1 MQIRPR
7 NDKKIMGKHSIVI
20 HSHRTSITLENEF
33 WAALKIMADQQNR
46 SVASIVTEIDDT
58 RTTNLSSALRVHVLT
73 YFMDNPSNGAA

>member
-1 MQIRPR
+1 
-7 NDKKIMGKHSIVI
+7 MGKHSIVI
-20 HSHRTSITLENEF
+20 HSHRTSITLVNEF

-46 SVASIVTEIDDT
+46 SIASIVTEIDDT